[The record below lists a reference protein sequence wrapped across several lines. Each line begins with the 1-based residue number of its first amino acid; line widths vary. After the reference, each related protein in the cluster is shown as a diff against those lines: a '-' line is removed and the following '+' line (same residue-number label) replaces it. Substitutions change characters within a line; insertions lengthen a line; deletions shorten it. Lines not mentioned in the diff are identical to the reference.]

1 MKGRSS
7 CDAYQISSKIPHI
20 QSVKYALL
28 DPDYPLRDR
37 MALFLFNKP
46 FQVMCQFS
54 AHPTRQTLADY
65 VDIPGIYPAGR
76 LDADSEGLVLLTD
89 DGKLQHRI
97 SHPDSK
103 QPKTYIVQIEGKPD
117 AGTLDRLSG
126 PLDLGDFVTQH
137 CKVSEIETPDW
148 LWERDP
154 PIRHR
159 ENKPTSWLAI
169 TLSEGKNR
177 QVRRMTAAVGLP
189 TLRLVRIAIG
199 SFSLATHPVLPGESR
214 EVSPSELD

>member
-1 MKGRSS
+1 
-7 CDAYQISSKIPHI
+7 
-20 QSVKYALL
+20 
-28 DPDYPLRDR
+28 

-54 AHPTRQTLADY
+54 PHPARLTLADY

-103 QPKTYIVQIEGKPD
+103 QPKTYIVQVEGTPD
-117 AGTLDRLSG
+117 AATLNRLAA
-126 PLDLGDFVTQH
+126 PLDLGNFVTRQ
-137 CKVSEIETPDW
+137 CKVSEIKTPDW

-199 SFSLATHPVLPGESR
+199 PFSLATHPVWPGETR
-214 EVSPSELD
+214 EVLSSELD